1 MARTEILISGFGGQ
15 GVIRIGQILGLA
27 GVLSGLHATML
38 KSHGT
43 ETRGGYVRAQVVL
56 SDEEIDS
63 PVTDDP
69 DIFIAM
75 SKAAYQRF
83 YTLVSDKGTIVYD
96 PAYVQPDGGSPARH
110 IAEPAR
116 DLAVNNFGR
125 EIFANMII
133 YGRIIR
139 LLDGKI
145 DRETAQNAL
154 RQIIPRYIEENLR
167 AFDIGFEDR
176 T

>member
-1 MARTEILISGFGGQ
+1 MSRTEILISGFGGQ

-27 GVLSGLHATML
+27 GVLSGLRATML

-56 SDEEIDS
+56 SDEEIDR
-63 PVTDDP
+63 PVTDNP

-83 YTLVSDKGTIVYD
+83 YKTVDENGVIVYD
-96 PAYVQPDGGSPARH
+96 PGYVEPDESSPAKQ
-110 IAEPAR
+110 IAVPAR
-116 DLAVNNFGR
+116 DLSVDNFGK
-125 EIFANMII
+125 ELFANMII
-133 YGRIIR
+133 FGKIIR

-145 DRETAQNAL
+145 DRQTAKDAL
-154 RQIIPRYIEENLR
+154 MQIIPRFIDDNLK
-167 AFDIGFEDR
+167 AFDIGFG
-176 T
+176 

>member
-15 GVIRIGQILGLA
+15 GVIRIGQTLGLA

-63 PVTDDP
+63 PVTDNP
-69 DIFIAM
+69 DFFIAM

-83 YTLVSDKGTIVYD
+83 YTTVPEHGVIVYD
-96 PAYVQPDGGSPARH
+96 PAYVQPDPDYPAKSL
-110 IAEPAR
+110 AVAAR
-116 DLAVNNFGR
+116 DLSVENFGK
-125 EIFANMII
+125 ELYANMII
-133 YGRIIR
+133 YGKIIR

-145 DRETAQNAL
+145 DSETAKNAL
-154 RQIIPRYIEENLR
+154 KQIIPRFIDENLR
-167 AFDIGFEDR
+167 AFDLGFGK
-176 T
+176 